1 MTIAAH
7 GAEDNLIS
15 HSLRQAVS
23 GLSNNIAIELQ
34 NHNEDSREIIHS
46 FLPNHPQTD
55 YRLLLNSIKPY
66 QMLIFL
72 CSKVSSLSLLSLRNI
87 SSVFISL
94 ASYVLLICPCT
105 CCMSPLHDL
114 RSYEA
119 WFMAV
124 NFLCTTH
131 NEESFVQALLY
142 RVILWENCYFG
153 NLVNSYHNNIM

>member
-34 NHNEDSREIIHS
+34 NHNEDNWEVIHS
-46 FLPNHPQTD
+46 FFPNHPQTD

-72 CSKVSSLSLLSLRNI
+72 CSKASSLSLLSLRNI
-87 SSVFISL
+87 SNVFISL
-94 ASYVLLICPCT
+94 ASYLLLICPCT
-105 CCMSPLHDL
+105 CLHDL

-119 WFMAV
+119 LFMAV

-131 NEESFVQALLY
+131 NKESFVQALLY
-142 RVILWENCYFG
+142 RVIMWENYYFG